1 MNKTQPPPVTRRRF
15 LGQGAA
21 AAAGMASWLA
31 LGRAPAHA
39 QKRELTFFS
48 WNHFVPAADDE
59 LRKQAEAFGK
69 QANCTVRVDTVAH
82 LQMPAKLA
90 AEAQSQ
96 SGHDMFRSAGADAF
110 LYENQLVA
118 IDDVVDKL
126 AKAGG
131 GMYPFATEMMHT
143 K

>member
-1 MNKTQPPPVTRRRF
+1 MNTTQLLPVTRRRF
-15 LGQGAA
+15 LGQSAG

-69 QANCTVRVDTVAH
+69 LANCAVRVDTVAH
-82 LQMPAKLA
+82 LQMPAKIA

-96 SGHDMFRSAGADAF
+96 SGHDMFRTASADTF
-110 LYENQLVA
+110 LYENLLVTVDDLVA
-118 IDDVVDKL
+118 KL
-126 AKAGG
+126 GKQGG
-131 GMYPFATEMMHT
+131 GWYNFATE
-143 K
+143 

>member
-1 MNKTQPPPVTRRRF
+1 MQGTTRRQF
-15 LGQGAA
+15 LKASAGAS
-21 AAAGMASWLA
+21 AGMASWLG
-31 LGRAPAHA
+31 LGKAPAFA

-82 LQMPAKLA
+82 LQMPAKIA

-96 SGHDMFRSAGADAF
+96 SGHDMFRTASADTF
-110 LYENQLVA
+110 LYEQQLLSL
-118 IDDVVDKL
+118 DDVVDKPG
-126 AKAGG
+126 KQYGG
-131 GMYPFATEMMHT
+131 WYPFAAEMKHT
-143 K
+143 KSG